1 MSDNVTAVSA
11 EDILPV
17 GMLANGRG
25 PAKAMESVAKRKMNV
40 PGWEPF
46 HYEQISATEFEVTGG
61 LPEVVGGAK
70 RWPEPHTTVIVLEG
84 ELTKELQLSTSV
96 EASFDDKK
104 TAITI
109 HPKVTLSSNVAAS
122 SPHTQHTKSQSRYMT
137 VILRM
142 PDDAAGHQRIV
153 EMLALNKNFF
163 GADVVATAFQDD
175 VMVSKS
181 LQIS

>member
-1 MSDNVTAVSA
+1 MTDNAAAVTA
-11 EDILPV
+11 DDFLPV

-61 LPEVVGGAK
+61 LPAVIGGAK
-70 RWPEPHTTVIVLEG
+70 RWPEPHTTVIVLDE
-84 ELTKELQLSTSV
+84 ELTKELQLNISE
-96 EASFDDKK
+96 EASFDDKTSSNAIPPK
-104 TAITI
+104 TA
-109 HPKVTLSSNVAAS
+109 LSSNVA
-122 SPHTQHTKSQSRYMT
+122 SPTRHPQQTKSQPKYMT

-142 PDDAAGHQRIV
+142 PDDAVGHQRIV

-163 GADVVATAFQDD
+163 GADVVATAFQED
-175 VMVSKS
+175 VLVSKS

>member
-1 MSDNVTAVSA
+1 MSENLAAVTA
-11 EDILPV
+11 EDFLPV

-25 PAKAMESVAKRKMNV
+25 PAKAMESVAKRKMNIS
-40 PGWEPF
+40 GWEPF

-61 LPEVVGGAK
+61 LPAIIGGAK
-70 RWPEPHTTVIVLEG
+70 RWPEPHSTVIVLDD
-84 ELTKELQLSTSV
+84 ELTKELQLNGAG
-96 EASFDDKK
+96 EASGDDNTRVTTNPPK
-104 TAITI
+104 T
-109 HPKVTLSSNVAAS
+109 TLSSNIATPS
-122 SPHTQHTKSQSRYMT
+122 HHPQSQSKYMT

-163 GADVVATAFQDD
+163 GADVVATAFQED

-181 LQIS
+181 LQLG